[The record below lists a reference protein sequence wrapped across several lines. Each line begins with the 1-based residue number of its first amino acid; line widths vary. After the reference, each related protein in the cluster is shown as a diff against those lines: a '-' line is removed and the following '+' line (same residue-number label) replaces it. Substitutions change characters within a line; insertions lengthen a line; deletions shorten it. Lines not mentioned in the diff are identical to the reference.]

1 MKMVLSWLPTA
12 TILLVLVALD
22 RLHFGV
28 THFPTFVLILLLW
41 SLGLVLIYKALAGKP
56 GSD

>member
-1 MKMVLSWLPTA
+1 MKVVLNWLPTA

-28 THFPTFVLILLLW
+28 THFTAFVLILILW
-41 SLGLVLIYKALAGKP
+41 SLGLVLVYKALAGKP
-56 GSD
+56 DSD